1 MMSWIEEHW
10 PKSTIFL
17 AVYSTI
23 LIVVFVLK
31 IDIALFLI
39 WIQLPIYWL
48 HQFEEYVFPGGFI
61 ETFNRQVLGSNEKE
75 WPMSKRASFWIN
87 IPIIYIAFP
96 LSAIMA
102 GTVDISIGIWTAYF
116 SILNAT
122 SHVGMFVKKRKYNPG
137 LFVSAFLNIPVG
149 VFTVWYFYS
158 NDVISVFGH
167 LTGVLV
173 AVTVQGGLMV
183 WGLKFMRAR
192 AKVKEKGSGK
202 DRPLPAT

>member
-23 LIVVFVLK
+23 LIFLFVLEK
-31 IDIALFLI
+31 DIALFLI

-75 WPMSKRASFWIN
+75 WPMSKKASFWIN

-96 LSAIMA
+96 LSAILA
-102 GTVDISIGIWTAYF
+102 GTVNISIGIWTAYF
-116 SILNAT
+116 SILNAIT
-122 SHVGMFVKKRKYNPG
+122 HVGMFVRIKYNPG
-137 LFVSAFLNIPVG
+137 FFVSAFLNIPIG

-158 NDVISVFGH
+158 NDVISALGH
-167 LTGVLV
+167 LLSIFV
-173 AVTVQGGLMV
+173 AVAVQGGLMV
-183 WGLKFMRAR
+183 WGLKFMRT
-192 AKVKEKGSGK
+192 KVKEKS
-202 DRPLPAT
+202 ATKN

>member
-23 LIVVFVLK
+23 LIFLFVLEK
-31 IDIALFLI
+31 DIALFLI
-39 WIQLPIYWL
+39 WIQVPIYWL
-48 HQFEEYVFPGGFI
+48 HQFEEYVFPGGFM

-75 WPMSKRASFWIN
+75 WPLSKKASFWIN

-96 LSAIMA
+96 FSAILA

-116 SILNAT
+116 SILNAI
-122 SHVGMFVKKRKYNPG
+122 SHVGMFVKKKYNPG
-137 LFVSAFLNIPVG
+137 FFVSVTLNIPLG

-167 LTGVLV
+167 LIGVLV
-173 AVTVQGGLMV
+173 AVAVQGGLMV
-183 WGLKFMRAR
+183 WGLKFMRT
-192 AKVKEKGSGK
+192 KVKEKS
-202 DRPLPAT
+202 ATKN